1 MVNLPVVLIVMEMEQ
16 RAADINAGGSFHGYS
31 YTINHDKVQ
40 FLNSYLYY
48 LYLDAYH
55 ILCLA
60 RHCEASLSAF
70 SI

>member
-40 FLNSYLYY
+40 VLIAYLHYSV
-48 LYLDAYH
+48 LGRIPH
-55 ILCLA
+55 IMP
-60 RHCEASLSAF
+60 F
-70 SI
+70 SPL